1 MSSAPSNP
9 FANLTPPTGNVM
21 GAPQTSP
28 SAPPSAGQH
37 RAKISRFT
45 AIEFTGTAMQ
55 LFGVQIVNLLLT
67 ILTLGIWTPW
77 ARVRRR
83 RFFYN
88 NTRVLDEGLD
98 YLATGGN
105 LFKGWSIVAIIL
117 VAYSF
122 IPVLGI
128 PFLAE
133 GLSLLVPFLY
143 PWIINQSLR
152 FNARNIA
159 WRDVRF
165 DFKGSYLAS
174 AWYLFL
180 FPIIGILTLGL
191 LVPLA
196 SQAMRSYIAR
206 CYSFGTADFDS
217 DGSIG
222 AYYAAGIK
230 TMLFFG
236 VFGALI
242 IGGVYAVLLT
252 SDPTALLAASQA
264 LKSNDTDQL
273 LQNLMAS
280 SLLGSVLVAG
290 FALLYMTGAF
300 YRALTRNVMINA
312 LRLQGGIRFRSNLSG
327 SVLAWIMASNFIAVV
342 LSLGLLWPWAQVRR
356 YRYMCECT
364 EIRPVNDMKGFVDKQ
379 VRAGHSTGDAIGEAG
394 GIGVEF

>member
-45 AIEFTGTAMQ
+45 PIEFTGTAMQ

-191 LVPLA
+191 LVPL
-196 SQAMRSYIAR
+196 
-206 CYSFGTADFDS
+206 G
-217 DGSIG
+217 
-222 AYYAAGIK
+222 
-230 TMLFFG
+230 
-236 VFGALI
+236 
-242 IGGVYAVLLT
+242 
-252 SDPTALLAASQA
+252 
-264 LKSNDTDQL
+264 
-273 LQNLMAS
+273 LM
-280 SLLGSVLVAG
+280 
-290 FALLYMTGAF
+290 
-300 YRALTRNVMINA
+300 
-312 LRLQGGIRFRSNLSG
+312 
-327 SVLAWIMASNFIAVV
+327 
-342 LSLGLLWPWAQVRR
+342 
-356 YRYMCECT
+356 
-364 EIRPVNDMKGFVDKQ
+364 
-379 VRAGHSTGDAIGEAG
+379 
-394 GIGVEF
+394 